1 MEVIRNGTHYDG
13 TAVALGNFDGLHV
26 AHMTIIRNCI
36 DYANNNGL
44 KSGILLFDENTKYLT
59 QGEIKLITP
68 NRLKLELLEQEQLD
82 FAYMEKFDED
92 FMKKSPEEFI
102 RYLVNKLHIKAVCV
116 GYDYSFGYKAQ
127 GDVPLLKEY
136 GQKYG
141 FEVLVTD
148 AVKIDGRIVAS
159 TYIRELV
166 QSGRI
171 QDAAHFLGR
180 GYCIEGKVGEGK
192 QNGRKM
198 GVRTANVD
206 YTDNMALP
214 CDGVYAGV
222 TYVRERAYK
231 SVINIGKNPKFNARE
246 RTIESHIL
254 GFSGDIYDEYVRVCF
269 LKRLRD
275 TVKFDSVEKL
285 LEQINKD
292 IETVKNME
300 VEI

>member
-1 MEVIRNGTHYDG
+1 
-13 TAVALGNFDGLHV
+13 
-26 AHMTIIRNCI
+26 
-36 DYANNNGL
+36 
-44 KSGILLFDENTKYLT
+44 
-59 QGEIKLITP
+59 
-68 NRLKLELLEQEQLD
+68 
-82 FAYMEKFDED
+82 
-92 FMKKSPEEFI
+92 
-102 RYLVNKLHIKAVCV
+102 
-116 GYDYSFGYKAQ
+116 
-127 GDVPLLKEY
+127 
-136 GQKYG
+136 
-141 FEVLVTD
+141 
-148 AVKIDGRIVAS
+148 
-159 TYIRELV
+159 
-166 QSGRI
+166 
-171 QDAAHFLGR
+171 
-180 GYCIEGKVGEGK
+180 
-192 QNGRKM
+192 M

-231 SVINIGKNPKFNARE
+231 SVINIGKNPTFNARE

>member
-1 MEVIRNGTHYDG
+1 M
-13 TAVALGNFDGLHV
+13 
-26 AHMTIIRNCI
+26 
-36 DYANNNGL
+36 
-44 KSGILLFDENTKYLT
+44 
-59 QGEIKLITP
+59 
-68 NRLKLELLEQEQLD
+68 
-82 FAYMEKFDED
+82 
-92 FMKKSPEEFI
+92 
-102 RYLVNKLHIKAVCV
+102 
-116 GYDYSFGYKAQ
+116 
-127 GDVPLLKEY
+127 KEY

-231 SVINIGKNPKFNARE
+231 SVINIGKNPTFNARE